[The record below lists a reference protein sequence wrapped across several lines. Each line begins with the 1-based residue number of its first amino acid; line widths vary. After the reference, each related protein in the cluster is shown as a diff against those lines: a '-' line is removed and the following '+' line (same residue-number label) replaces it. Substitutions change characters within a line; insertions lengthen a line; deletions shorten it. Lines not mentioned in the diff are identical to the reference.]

1 MKPIVK
7 RLLLLTLLVAMVT
20 TMTGCTFGRA
30 RIGVEFIP
38 DPLVINRDEEEI
50 VGAVTLSL
58 DGFGTFTLNEIRM
71 EFVDADGQTV
81 ESEHLPQGGAL
92 PNPIPLGG
100 TLGMVKKTVT
110 LKDVMGSEAVKI
122 NRDWWS
128 VGAIR
133 PVLCKVTFL
142 SSSGKPVGSG
152 SVGLKWEPW

>member
-38 DPLVINRDEEEI
+38 DPLVINWGAEEI
-50 VGAVTLSL
+50 IGAITLSL

-81 ESEHLPQGGAL
+81 ESEHLP
-92 PNPIPLGG
+92 
-100 TLGMVKKTVT
+100 
-110 LKDVMGSEAVKI
+110 
-122 NRDWWS
+122 
-128 VGAIR
+128 
-133 PVLCKVTFL
+133 
-142 SSSGKPVGSG
+142 
-152 SVGLKWEPW
+152 